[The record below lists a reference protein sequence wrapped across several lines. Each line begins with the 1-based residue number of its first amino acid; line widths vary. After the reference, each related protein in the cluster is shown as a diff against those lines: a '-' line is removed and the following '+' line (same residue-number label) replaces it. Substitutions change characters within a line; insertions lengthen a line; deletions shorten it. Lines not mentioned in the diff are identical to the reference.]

1 MWTLSNTNYNGE
13 VLEVLYQVFG
23 IGNEIVEKGAARLL
37 SDISTKKALPK
48 ISQTDSPIGDYV
60 DGEPSS
66 DTVTSTY
73 AERELVMQ
81 KMTLYEEFKPT
92 DWHNLWKMWQS
103 VGDMTN
109 LAANPQIL
117 AAVLALYQNGIG
129 RQISKNFW
137 QGDTTLGA
145 GNALNKFNG
154 IVTRA
159 AADATVID
167 VANIGAITKLNVI
180 EVLEDFWAAIPDK
193 FQDDEDFRIHMNTT
207 DWKYLQ
213 QANNDIKK
221 SSVGVLNQ
229 SIQDLFLQKRIV
241 HFQGL
246 PASSIVGART
256 TNDDNSNLFLG
267 VWVDPEAEE
276 PVIAKK
282 NAAGRTWFVRI
293 DFKADA
299 NYREGSEIVLYQGL

>member
-167 VANIGAITKLNVI
+167 VANIGAITKSNVI

-299 NYREGSEIVLYQGL
+299 NYREGSEIVLYQGS